1 MNDLFDLMA
10 EHVDAVIGKPVFFCN
25 EKTAKF
31 LMRQSRWFNHLQN
44 QQRPPLP
51 GKYRGPR
58 LRSIARS
65 PSKIKAMYH
74 FATTVAR
81 GLQAGITSPSRP
93 WLPFTPARPAQVF
106 TVKVTA

>member
-1 MNDLFDLMA
+1 MNDLVDLMA
-10 EHVDAVIGKPVFFCN
+10 ENEDVTIGKPVFFCN

-31 LMRQSRWFNHLQN
+31 LMQQSHWFNHLRS

-58 LRSIARS
+58 LRSIAQS

-74 FATTVAR
+74 FATTAAR
-81 GLQAGITSPSRP
+81 GLAAGITSPSRP

-106 TVKVTA
+106 TVTVTA